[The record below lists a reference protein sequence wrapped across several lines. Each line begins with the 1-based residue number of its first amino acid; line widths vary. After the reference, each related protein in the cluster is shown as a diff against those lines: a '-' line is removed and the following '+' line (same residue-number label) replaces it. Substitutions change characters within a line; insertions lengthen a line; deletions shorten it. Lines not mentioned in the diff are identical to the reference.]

1 MPEKRRDI
9 FISNKPEPDAD
20 DSDFWTWLDKEDA
33 EEYAR
38 LRKEGKL
45 IEIKDNE

>member
-9 FISNKPEPDAD
+9 FISNKPEPDAND
-20 DSDFWTWLDKEDA
+20 ADFWAWLDEEDEKEY
-33 EEYAR
+33 EK

-45 IEIKDNE
+45 IEIKG